1 MYPDLKDKVAL
12 ITGAGQ
18 RTGIG
23 YAIAAKLAAC
33 GTHVII
39 ADLGKGSG
47 KEGAVKTGSREEMEE
62 IAADLKREHGIKS
75 IAVDLDVTDNRS
87 IGDMVA
93 LIGHSF
99 DGVDILC
106 NNAGTVFGVPNAV
119 HTYEEDAWTRTI
131 DVNLHGVFRISKAVV
146 PLMLK
151 RGGSIINTASQAAKK
166 PPLFNGAYAA
176 AKAGVLMLTKVM
188 AMELAGSGIRVN
200 AICPGVIMTNFT
212 QWRFELEAEFL
223 NATPEERMA
232 AKCREIPLGRLGTID
247 EVGSLVAFL
256 ASSASGYI
264 TGQALNITGGQTME
278 C

>member
-1 MYPDLKDKVAL
+1 MYPDLKEKVAL

-39 ADLGKGSG
+39 ADLGKMNGQ
-47 KEGAVKTGSREEMEE
+47 EGDVKTGSREEMEA
-62 IAADLKREHGIKS
+62 IAAELSREHHVEIL
-75 IAVDLDVTDNRS
+75 AADLDVTDNRS
-87 IGDMVA
+87 IGRMVD
-93 LIGHSF
+93 LIGERF

-119 HTYEEDAWTRTI
+119 HTYDEDAWTRTI

-146 PLMLK
+146 PLMIE
-151 RGGSIINTASQAAKK
+151 RGGSIINSASQAAKK

-212 QWRFELEAEFL
+212 KWRFELEAQFL
-223 NATPEERMA
+223 DATPEERMA
-232 AKCREIPLGRLGTID
+232 AKCQEIPLGRLGTIE
-247 EVGSLVAFL
+247 EVADLAVFL
-256 ASSASGYI
+256 ASGASSYM